1 MPVYY
6 SFRFSC
12 TPHGPS
18 AKFLVENGQL
28 KLISILFD
36 LKSNNFEFV
45 GVWFSLFLLF
55 FPSLVHTMDEL
66 KLTGNSLKGSRPI
79 LSFDQV
85 WEAL

>member
-1 MPVYY
+1 MDSTIKCIVLFQLNLPVYY

-36 LKSNNFEFV
+36 LKSNNVEFV
-45 GVWFSLFLLF
+45 GV
-55 FPSLVHTMDEL
+55 
-66 KLTGNSLKGSRPI
+66 
-79 LSFDQV
+79 
-85 WEAL
+85 

>member
-28 KLISILFD
+28 KIISILFD
-36 LKSNNFEFV
+36 NPIMLNLLEFDC
-45 GVWFSLFLLF
+45 SLFLLF